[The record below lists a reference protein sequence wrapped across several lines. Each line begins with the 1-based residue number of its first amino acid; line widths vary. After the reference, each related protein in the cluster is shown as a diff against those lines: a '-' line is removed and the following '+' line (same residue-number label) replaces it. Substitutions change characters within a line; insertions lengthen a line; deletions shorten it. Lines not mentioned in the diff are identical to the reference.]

1 VFLHWQISCNP
12 GPSQMSKLHAA
23 LLGRGSQLSP
33 DPGLWATTGWLLRS
47 AVWLGEVPEDWE
59 GEREGGR

>member
-1 VFLHWQISCNP
+1 
-12 GPSQMSKLHAA
+12 MSKLHAA